1 VSEILGERWQGTV
14 PVIRV
19 LSIVGVIGAIFDATA
34 PVLQAL
40 GRPRGVTLM
49 YGIRSLLILALVWSL
64 AERFGLAG
72 AAAAWLVAEVGVQIT
87 ASILVRHLLPRP
99 FEGLLRPVVA
109 LAVAAVTAGLA
120 AWAIDAVLGGLPGLV
135 ISGLAG
141 VSIAGLLLLALDRRL
156 HLGILEI
163 LGAVYPEAA
172 RLLSRATRRGAPG
185 RASRSSN

>member
-1 VSEILGERWQGTV
+1 
-14 PVIRV
+14 
-19 LSIVGVIGAIFDATA
+19 
-34 PVLQAL
+34 
-40 GRPRGVTLM
+40 
-49 YGIRSLLILALVWSL
+49 
-64 AERFGLAG
+64 
-72 AAAAWLVAEVGVQIT
+72 
-87 ASILVRHLLPRP
+87 
-99 FEGLLRPVVA
+99 LLRPVVA

-120 AWAIDAVLGGLPGLV
+120 AWAIDVVLGGLPGLV